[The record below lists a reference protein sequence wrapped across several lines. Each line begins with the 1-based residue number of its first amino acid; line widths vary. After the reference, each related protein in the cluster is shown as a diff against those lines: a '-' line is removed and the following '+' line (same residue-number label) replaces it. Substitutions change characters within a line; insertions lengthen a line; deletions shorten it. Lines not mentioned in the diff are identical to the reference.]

1 MNKWI
6 CAKVCA
12 WCMLLMTAL
21 PSVAQNNVID
31 EVVWVVG
38 DEAILKSD
46 VEQTRLYVMMSGQ
59 QIEGEPYCVIP
70 EQLAI
75 QKLFLHQAAIDSIEV
90 TEQETLNELER
101 EMNMR
106 ISQVGSR
113 EKLEEYYEKTI
124 TQMREELRETVRDRM
139 IVEKMQEHLF
149 GNIKLTPAEVRR
161 RYAQMSEEDIPFVPT
176 QVEIQIITQQPEIP
190 IEEIERVKEEL
201 REYTERVNSGE
212 AQFSTLAV
220 FYSQDPESARRGG
233 ELNAFGR
240 GEMVPEFST
249 AAFNLTEPNKISKI
263 VETEFGFHIIQ
274 LIEKRGDRVRARHI
288 LRKPEVPVESM
299 QESLAKL
306 DSIAAEIRSGNISFE
321 EAVAYS
327 ADKNTRKNFGL
338 MSNEMTLSS
347 RFELQELPQEVA
359 KTIYEMKVGEV
370 SAPFAM
376 IDTKTGKEICAIV
389 RLKTRIDGHKATPTE
404 DFQVVT
410 DVLIAKMKEEKL
422 EAWIKE
428 KQKTTYVRINENW
441 RSCEFQYPG
450 WGQN

>member
-1 MNKWI
+1 ML
-6 CAKVCA
+6 CAV
-12 WCMLLMTAL
+12 LMTT
-21 PSVAQNNVID
+21 PMVAQNNVID

-75 QKLFLHQAAIDSIEV
+75 QKLFLHQAAIDSIDV
-90 TEQETLNELER
+90 TEQEALNELEN
-101 EMNMR
+101 EMNKR
-106 ISQVGSR
+106 ISQIGSR
-113 EKLEEYYEKTI
+113 EKMEELYNKTT

-139 IVEKMQEHLF
+139 VVEKMQEHLF

-161 RYAQMSEEDIPFVPT
+161 RYAQMGDEEIPFVPT
-176 QVEIQIITQQPEIP
+176 QVEVQIITQQPEIP
-190 IEEIERVKEEL
+190 VEEIERVKEEL

-299 QESLAKL
+299 QVSLSKL
-306 DSIAAEIRSGNISFE
+306 DSIANEIRNGNISFE
-321 EAVAYS
+321 DAVAFS

-347 RFELQELPQEVA
+347 RFEFQELPQEVA
-359 KTIYEMKVGEV
+359 KMVYEMGVGEI
-370 SAPFAM
+370 SAPFMM

-389 RLKTRIDGHKATPTE
+389 KLKNRIEGHKATPTE
-404 DFQVVT
+404 DFQVVK
-410 DVLIAKMKEEKL
+410 DVLLAKMKEEKL

-450 WGQN
+450 WGQK

>member
-1 MNKWI
+1 ML
-6 CAKVCA
+6 CAV
-12 WCMLLMTAL
+12 LMTT
-21 PSVAQNNVID
+21 PMVAQNNVID

-75 QKLFLHQAAIDSIEV
+75 QKLFLHQAAIDSIDV
-90 TEQETLNELER
+90 TEQEALNELEN
-101 EMNMR
+101 EINKR
-106 ISQVGSR
+106 ISQIGSR
-113 EKLEEYYEKTI
+113 EKMEELYNKTT

-139 IVEKMQEHLF
+139 VVEKMQEHLF

-161 RYAQMSEEDIPFVPT
+161 RYAQMGDEEIPFVPT
-176 QVEIQIITQQPEIP
+176 QVEVQIITQQPEIP
-190 IEEIERVKEEL
+190 VEEIERVKEEL

-263 VETEFGFHIIQ
+263 VETEFGYHIIQ

-299 QESLAKL
+299 QVSLSKL
-306 DSIAAEIRSGNISFE
+306 DSIANEIRNGNISFE
-321 EAVAYS
+321 DAVAFS

-347 RFELQELPQEVA
+347 RFEFQELPQEVA
-359 KTIYEMKVGEV
+359 KMVYEMGVGEI
-370 SAPFAM
+370 SAPFMM

-389 RLKTRIDGHKATPTE
+389 KLKNRIEGHKATPTE
-404 DFQVVT
+404 DFQVVK
-410 DVLIAKMKEEKL
+410 DVLLAKMKEEKL

-450 WGQN
+450 WGQK